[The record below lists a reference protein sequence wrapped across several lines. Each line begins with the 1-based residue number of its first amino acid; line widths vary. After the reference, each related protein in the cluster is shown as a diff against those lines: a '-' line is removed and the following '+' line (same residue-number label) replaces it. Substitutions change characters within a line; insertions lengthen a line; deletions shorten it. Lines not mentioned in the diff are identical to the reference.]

1 MRINW
6 ISSLTL
12 FNRQYGPAFQ
22 ADVFPNRKPCM
33 ANALLQ
39 GALMADTLVPVVVD
53 QATDN
58 VDVVLTQLAQDILR
72 VRGEVH
78 QFLFGKLLQRGVFG
92 DFNLKEEG
100 K

>member
-1 MRINW
+1 
-6 ISSLTL
+6 
-12 FNRQYGPAFQ
+12 
-22 ADVFPNRKPCM
+22 M

-78 QFLFGKLLQRGVFG
+78 
-92 DFNLKEEG
+92 
-100 K
+100 